1 MACLLFLRCQMKV
14 AKLILPL
21 LFPLLSLAQAPDF
34 LNWQKDKRCTAWVD
48 SVYAQMDTTTRI
60 GQFFMVAAYTS
71 GEKYNM
77 DSVLRLVS
85 SGRAGGVLFF
95 KGNPTAQVVWTN
107 KIQEAAKVKTFIA
120 IDGEWGPAMRLDSV
134 VSFPKQQTLGALR
147 NNQLVYDMGVAIGK
161 QCKRLGINVNFAPC
175 IDVNNNPLNPVIN
188 DRSFGEDKFNVS
200 LKGLEYAQG
209 MQDQGVLACAKHFPG
224 HGDVSIDSHYDLPI
238 IPKSYEELK
247 KLELYPFQVLF
258 SNGIGSVMIAHL
270 SIPAL
275 DTTKNLPSTLSPA
288 ITQALLKDSMQYNGL
303 VFTDAMNMKGLTK
316 YFSAGVADSMAFF
329 AGNDVLEF
337 SENCVLGGE
346 KIKAALINGT
356 ISDSALEQR
365 VKKVLAYKYM
375 VGLNNFQPIPTV
387 NLYQDL
393 NSDSIQMLRT
403 NLYENAV
410 TLVANADGLIPF
422 RTKPN
427 ARVASLTIGSKTKS
441 TFQSNF
447 EQLIEADLFMAS
459 NDSGAWYDTLSRYDV
474 IVVDVHC
481 TSRLPAKKYGITQA
495 NIDLVNRLSKT
506 NKVVL
511 IPFGN
516 PYSFSYFTD
525 VRNAIAGYEDNEFTQ
540 NAAANLL
547 LGGIVN
553 DARLPVSASA
563 PFPFGTSL
571 KNEQLTRVKLSSP
584 LEAGIAPHYMQ
595 DLDDA
600 VLDGLMANAFPGCQ
614 LTVIRDNKVFLNKA
628 YGSRTYDNPTQIDN
642 TSLLDVASLT
652 KVLSTTLAC
661 MKLFD
666 EKKLILT
673 KTVDEYLDLPKDA
686 TIGEITVRSLLLH
699 QSGMKPFIEF
709 YKPTAESSNR
719 DKYYRKT
726 PDSLFTI
733 PVADSLYM
741 RTDYRDSMWNQIT
754 HIDVD
759 AKARYVYSDLN
770 FYILQKIVEKTSG
783 KPLDEYV
790 RTTYYEPMGLTRLG
804 YKPLDRFK
812 RERILPT
819 EMDTAFRKQT
829 VLGYVHDPGAAMMG
843 GVAGHAGIFSNSM
856 DVAAIFQM
864 LLNEGSY
871 NGVKFLDSATVS
883 LFTKRLSSISRRA
896 LGFDKPEPEA
906 GKPSPCS
913 ENTPLTAFGHQGFT
927 GTCAWA
933 DPTTNTVF
941 VFLSNRVYPT
951 ATNNR
956 LAKMNLRT
964 KLQQIVYRAIKKQ

>member
-1 MACLLFLRCQMKV
+1 MKV
-14 AKLILPL
+14 AKMILPL
-21 LFPLLSLAQAPDF
+21 LFPLMSLAQAPDF
-34 LNWQKDKRCTAWVD
+34 LNWQQDKRCMTWVD
-48 SVYAQMDTTTRI
+48 SVYAQMDTNTRI
-60 GQFFMVAAYTS
+60 GQFFMIAAYTG

-77 DSVLRLVS
+77 DTVLRLVS
-85 SGRAGGVLFF
+85 DGRAGGVLFF
-95 KGNPTAQVVWTN
+95 KGNPTAQVAWTN
-107 KIQEAAKVKTFIA
+107 KIQAAAKVKTFIA

-134 VSFPKQQTLGALR
+134 VSFPKQQTLGAIR
-147 NNQLVYDMGVAIGK
+147 NNELLYQMGAAIGK
-161 QCKRLGINVNFAPC
+161 QCKRLGININFAPC
-175 IDVNNNPLNPVIN
+175 VDVNNNPLNPVIN

-209 MQDQGVLACAKHFPG
+209 MQDQGILACAKHFPG
-224 HGDVSIDSHYDLPI
+224 HGDVSIDSHYDLPL

-258 SNGIGSVMIAHL
+258 SNGVGSVMIAHL

-288 ITQALLKDSMQYNGL
+288 ITTALLRDSLKYNGL

-337 SENCVLGGE
+337 SENCILGAE

-356 ISDSALEQR
+356 ISDSVLERR

-375 VGLNNFQPIPTV
+375 VGLNNFQPIPTA

-393 NSDSIQMLRT
+393 NSDSLQLTR
-403 NLYENAV
+403 NKLYEKAV
-410 TLVANADGLIPF
+410 TLVANADGLIPL

-427 ARVASLTIGSKTKS
+427 ARVASLTIGSKSKS
-441 TFQSNF
+441 TFQANF
-447 EQLIEADLFMAS
+447 EQLIEADMFLAS
-459 NDSGAWYDTLSRYDV
+459 NDSNGFYDTLLQYDV

-495 NIDLVNRLSKT
+495 NTDLVNRLSKT
-506 NKVVL
+506 NKVIL
-511 IPFGN
+511 IIFGN

-525 VRNAIAGYEDNEFTQ
+525 VRTAIAGYEDNDFSQ

-553 DARLPVSASA
+553 DARLPVTASA
-563 PFPFGTSL
+563 QFPFGTSI
-571 KNEQLTRVKLSSP
+571 KNEELTRIKLSSP
-584 LEAGIAPHYMQ
+584 VEAGIGAHYMQ
-595 DLDDA
+595 DIDDA
-600 VLDGLMANAFPGCQ
+600 ILNGLMANAFPGCQ
-614 LTVIRDNKVFLNKA
+614 LTVIHENKVFLNKA
-628 YGSRTYDNPTQIDN
+628 YGSRTYDDPAQIDN

-661 MKLFD
+661 MKLYD
-666 EKKLILT
+666 EKKLNLT
-673 KTVDEYLDLPKDA
+673 KTVDEYLDLPEDA
-686 TIGEITVRSLLLH
+686 SIGKITVRNLLLH

-709 YKPTAESSNR
+709 YKTTTEGGNR
-719 DKYYRKT
+719 DKYYRKI
-726 PDSLFTI
+726 PEGDFTI
-733 PVADSLYM
+733 PVADSMFM
-741 RTDYRDSMWNQIT
+741 RKDYRDSMWNLIA
-754 HIDVD
+754 HVEVD
-759 AKARYVYSDLN
+759 PKPKYIYSDLN
-770 FYILQKIVEKTSG
+770 FYILQRIAEKISG

-790 RTTYYEPMGLTRLG
+790 RTTFYEPMGLTRLG
-804 YKPLDRFK
+804 YKPLERFR

-829 VLGYVHDPGAAMMG
+829 VLGFVHDPGAAMMG

-856 DVAAIFQM
+856 DVAVIFQM
-864 LLNEGSY
+864 LLNDGRY
-871 NGVKFLDSATVS
+871 NGVKFVDSATVAM
-883 LFTKRLSSISRRA
+883 FTKRLSSISRRA
-896 LGFDKPEPEA
+896 LGFDKPEADA
-906 GKPSPCS
+906 GKASPCS
-913 ENTPLTAFGHQGFT
+913 ENTPPSAFGHQGFT

-951 ATNNR
+951 ASNTR

-964 KLQQIVYRAIKKQ
+964 KLQQIVYRAVKKQ